1 MWTFCSL
8 ISIPVTYTTLVI
20 FRVTV
25 SQGDV
30 NKNLYYVLLAADN
43 EGNIGQMGNIV
54 KAYMPR
60 YNPSNCPCK
69 IRFDLF
75 VLQASPGWPC
85 QRQLTSSRGA
95 F

>member
-1 MWTFCSL
+1 MRH
-8 ISIPVTYTTLVI
+8 IYDIDVDI
-20 FRVTV
+20 HRVTV

-60 YNPSNCPCK
+60 CERAKS
-69 IRFDLF
+69 D
-75 VLQASPGWPC
+75 
-85 QRQLTSSRGA
+85 
-95 F
+95 

>member
-1 MWTFCSL
+1 MM
-8 ISIPVTYTTLVI
+8 

-30 NKNLYYVLLAADN
+30 NKNLYYVLLAADS

-60 YNPSNCPCK
+60 CFPSN
-69 IRFDLF
+69 DLSKTNF
-75 VLQASPGWPC
+75 NLFSVAGLFWLAMQGTTPPFERGF
-85 QRQLTSSRGA
+85 LTQ
-95 F
+95 

>member
-1 MWTFCSL
+1 MELDIDPCN
-8 ISIPVTYTTLVI
+8 INNMI

-30 NKNLYYVLLAADN
+30 NKNLYYVLLAADG

-60 YNPSNCPCK
+60 
-69 IRFDLF
+69 
-75 VLQASPGWPC
+75 
-85 QRQLTSSRGA
+85 
-95 F
+95 

>member
-1 MWTFCSL
+1 MCNAAD
-8 ISIPVTYTTLVI
+8 IDGI

-30 NKNLYYVLLAADN
+30 NKNLYYILLAADN

-60 YNPSNCPCK
+60 CFP
-69 IRFDLF
+69 
-75 VLQASPGWPC
+75 
-85 QRQLTSSRGA
+85 
-95 F
+95 

>member
-1 MWTFCSL
+1 MRH
-8 ISIPVTYTTLVI
+8 IYDIDVDI
-20 FRVTV
+20 HRVTV

-60 YNPSNCPCK
+60 
-69 IRFDLF
+69 
-75 VLQASPGWPC
+75 
-85 QRQLTSSRGA
+85 
-95 F
+95 